1 MKRDWDIIRAVLLR
15 LEEDSRA
22 NPVVNANSFGPAY
35 AEQEV
40 AYNMRLMDE
49 MGLIAAKIQES
60 RSGDGAIRVAL
71 ARSMTHRGH
80 DVLDS
85 IRNETIWHRVK
96 DTFKKKGL
104 DMTVELVIEVAK
116 VTAKAVLFE

>member
-1 MKRDWDIIRAVLLR
+1 MKRDWGIIRAVLLR

-22 NPVVNANSFGPAY
+22 NAVVNANAFGPAF

-40 AYNMRLMDE
+40 AYNIRLLQQK
-49 MGLIAAKIQES
+49 GLITANIQES
-60 RSGDGAIRVAL
+60 RSGDGAIRIAL
-71 ARSMTHRGH
+71 ARSMTSQGH
-80 DVLDS
+80 DLLDS
-85 IRNETIWHRVK
+85 IRNETVWHRVQ

-116 VTAKAVLFE
+116 ATAKALLNS